1 VLLPLLKNHNC
12 MLCFMG
18 IRFARTFSSAAWSA
32 GSADLAPVRSTSERQ
47 VYLPR
52 RCVDGGM
59 LGSAHPDELSGTR
72 PAGRSP
78 NLPRGRG
85 MGLGLRSRP
94 SQREETVSRVVRVG
108 ETRPLRSVGGVGHDP
123 SLLGRGSWPFLPFAF
138 AHHNPNCPPS
148 RPRLGRNGGKMN
160 RDDSSGT
167 QLSSGSA
174 PALGPA
180 LS

>member
-32 GSADLAPVRSTSERQ
+32 GSADLAPARSTSERQ

-94 SQREETVSRVVRVG
+94 ST
-108 ETRPLRSVGGVGHDP
+108 GGN
-123 SLLGRGSWPFLPFAF
+123 SQ
-138 AHHNPNCPPS
+138 
-148 RPRLGRNGGKMN
+148 PRRACGRNAATPF
-160 RDDSSGT
+160 SGRRW
-167 QLSSGSA
+167 
-174 PALGPA
+174 P
-180 LS
+180 